1 MDDLDAK
8 NRTVYRRLIATQG
21 GTVGD
26 DNTMRPL
33 DRRDLLKRAGAGV
46 AVASATGAIA
56 PGAWAGLAR
65 KTATKPLRIG
75 NLLTLSGPNSAP
87 PIDVKRGFVSYVLA
101 HGHRLGGR
109 KVLFIDA
116 DDANNPATAIR
127 QVQKLVSED
136 HVDVIEGIFFSSVLL
151 GVRDTIDQLKVP
163 TVVANAAANALS
175 RDRESAYI
183 YRTSYSNYQL
193 GVPLG
198 PWAARVIGKSGVVAI
213 TANYAAGQESA
224 AAFKDAYEKA
234 GGSLAATIFTP
245 FPTTPDYQPYFQ
257 QAADKGAKGVWAF
270 TAGGGEAIKFVKTYK
285 QFGFDKQF
293 QLFGSNNMTD
303 PQSVLDAEG
312 DAAVGIRTTANW
324 APTLKNKENAVFLRQ
339 YHDFGV
345 GDPSAFAELG
355 YIAAQFLDIA
365 LRKVHGDTS
374 NKARFLKA
382 MASVGTWQSPGGKLI
397 MDPKTHNVVEPVYLR
412 NVVKRGSDYTQPLI
426 STLGVYKEPGA

>member
-1 MDDLDAK
+1 MSDETTK
-8 NRTVYRRLIATQG
+8 HS
-21 GTVGD
+21 
-26 DNTMRPL
+26 L
-33 DRRDLLKRAGAGV
+33 DRRKFLERAGAAGV
-46 AVASATGAIA
+46 TVAAVPLATS
-56 PGAWAGLAR
+56 PGAWAGIAR
-65 KTATKPLRIG
+65 KSATQPLRIG

-87 PIDVKRGFVSYVLA
+87 PIDVKRGFVTYVLA

-109 KVLFIDA
+109 KVQFFDA

-127 QVQKLVSED
+127 QVQKLVGEN

-151 GVRDTIDQLKVP
+151 GVRDTIDQMKVP

-183 YRTSYSNYQL
+183 FRTSYSNYQL

-198 PWAARVIGKSGVVAI
+198 PWAARVIGKTGVAAI

-234 GGSLAATIFTP
+234 GGTLAATIFTP

-285 QFGFDKQF
+285 QFGFDRQF

-312 DAAVGIRTTANW
+312 DAAIGIRTTANW
-324 APTLKNKENAVFLRQ
+324 APSLKNKENAVFLKQ
-339 YHDFGV
+339 YDTFGV
-345 GDPSAFAELG
+345 GEPSAFAELG
-355 YIAAQFLDIA
+355 YIAAQFLDLA

-382 MASVGTWQSPGGKLI
+382 MASVGTWQSPGGKLT

-412 NVVKRGSDYTQPLI
+412 NVVKRGSNYTQPLI

>member
-1 MDDLDAK
+1 VSDESTTK
-8 NRTVYRRLIATQG
+8 S
-21 GTVGD
+21 
-26 DNTMRPL
+26 L
-33 DRRDLLKRAGAGV
+33 DRRKFLERAGAAGV
-46 AVASATGAIA
+46 TVAAVPLVTS
-56 PGAWAGLAR
+56 PGAWAGLTR
-65 KTATKPLRIG
+65 KTATTPLRIG

-87 PIDVKRGFVSYVLA
+87 PIDVKRGFVTYVLA

-109 KVLFIDA
+109 KVQFFDA

-127 QVQKLVSED
+127 QVQKLVGEN
-136 HVDVIEGIFFSSVLL
+136 HVDVIEGIFFSSILL
-151 GVRDTIDQLKVP
+151 GVRDTLDSLKVP
-163 TVVANAAANALS
+163 TVVANAAANDLS
-175 RDRESAYI
+175 RSRKSAYVF
-183 YRTSYSNYQL
+183 RTSYSNYQL

-234 GGSLAATIFTP
+234 GGTLGATILTP

-312 DAAVGIRTTANW
+312 DAAIGIRTTANW
-324 APTLKNKENAVFLRQ
+324 APTLKNKENAVFLKQ
-339 YHDFGV
+339 YATFGV

-355 YIAAQFLDIA
+355 YIAAQFLDLA

-382 MASVGTWQSPGGKLI
+382 LSSVGSWQSPGGKLT
-397 MDPKTHNVVEPVYLR
+397 MDPRTHNVVEPVYLR
-412 NVVKRGSDYTQPLI
+412 NVVKRGSNYTQPLI
-426 STLGVYKEPGA
+426 STLGVFKEPGA

>member
-1 MDDLDAK
+1 M
-8 NRTVYRRLIATQG
+8 
-21 GTVGD
+21 GD
-26 DNTMRPL
+26 DSTRRSL
-33 DRRDLLKRAGAGV
+33 DRREFLKRAGAGA
-46 AVASATGAIA
+46 AVASVPLAGAG
-56 PGAWAGLAR
+56 GAWAGIAR
-65 KTATKPLRIG
+65 KSATKTLRVG

-87 PIDVKRGFVSYVLA
+87 PIDVKRGFVAYVQA

-109 KVLFIDA
+109 KVQFVDA

-136 HVDVIEGIFFSSVLL
+136 HVDVIEGIFFSSILL

-175 RDRESAYI
+175 RDRKSAYI
-183 YRTSYSNYQL
+183 FRTSYSNYQL

-198 PWAARVIGKSGVVAI
+198 PWAARVIGKSGVAAI

-234 GGSLAATIFTP
+234 GGKLAATILTP
-245 FPTTPDYQPYFQ
+245 FPVTPDYQPYLQ
-257 QAADKGAKGVWAF
+257 QAADRGAKGVWAF

-303 PQSVLDAEG
+303 PQSVLNSEA
-312 DAAVGIRTTANW
+312 DAALGIRTTANW
-324 APTLKNKENAVFLRQ
+324 APTLKNKENLLFIKQ
-339 YHDFGV
+339 YAKFGT
-345 GDPSAFAELG
+345 GAPSAFAELG
-355 YIAAQFLDIA
+355 YVAAQFLDLA

-374 NKARFLKA
+374 NKARFLRA
-382 MASVGTWQSPGGKLI
+382 MAGVGTWQSPGGRLR
-397 MDPKTHNVVEPVYLR
+397 MDPKTHNVIEPVYLR
-412 NVVKRGSDYTQPLI
+412 NVVKQGSRYTQPLVA
-426 STLGVYKEPGA
+426 TLGVYKEPGT